1 MKERLPDRI
10 EAIIRLHEEKLTE
23 ELRELTGRDD
33 ITVYFDREPILGWP
47 TPASVL
53 GRCPHGVDLD
63 RDFCPH
69 GCRV

>member
-1 MKERLPDRI
+1 LHARALLARVEADPERMVVEVVDGRPPDVPRFD
-10 EAIIRLHEEKLTE
+10 ADYPR
-23 ELRELTGRDD
+23 
-33 ITVYFDREPILGWP
+33 DREG
-47 TPASVL
+47 VL